1 MHSTMMQVPLSVN
14 HFLERG
20 RQLFGEREIV
30 SRLPDKSITRT
41 NYIGLYDR
49 ARRLAAAL
57 VDAGVKP
64 GEAVGTLM
72 WNSIWHLEAYFGIPA
87 AGAVLHTLNL
97 RLSPNDI
104 AYTIKDAGDRIVL
117 VDDVLLPLLEEVMAL
132 VDVERIIVVPTS
144 GAAVSPR
151 YENYEEFIARDAT
164 DYQYPVL
171 DENAPCGMCY
181 TSGTTAR
188 PKGVVHSHRAVVL
201 HALSVSLPD
210 CLDLSCHDSV
220 FVVTPMFHV
229 NAWGI
234 PFAAAMIGCNL
245 SFPGQHMGAED
256 LLDIMESEQVTLAL
270 GVPTIWMAI
279 QQALDKQPDRWKLRR
294 GTRMMV
300 GGAAAAPSLIAGLE
314 RHGLSIKHGWG
325 MTELTPVGT
334 LSWLKPEHANLPA
347 EQQYEIRARQG
358 LPIPLM
364 ELRIMGDA
372 GPQPWDGRSV
382 GELQVRGPI
391 VTGGYH
397 NLPPDAEKLSADG
410 WFRTGDVA
418 SIDPEGYMRISDRTK
433 DLIKSGGEWIS
444 SVALENAIMAH
455 PAVAE
460 AAVIA
465 IKHPKWDERPLAVV
479 VKCPDEDLSAE
490 DLRAFIAPHFA
501 RWQLPD
507 DFVFV
512 DSLPRTSTGKFLK
525 AELRERFKDWASSTP
540 QAERDAA
547 SGAARKVEGV
557 GFSRTSG

>member
-14 HFLERG
+14 HLLERC
-20 RQLFGEREIV
+20 RLFFGKHEIV
-30 SRLPDKSITRT
+30 SRLPDKSISRT
-41 NYIGLYDR
+41 NYAALYDR
-49 ARRLAAAL
+49 ARRLAQAL

-72 WNSIWHLEAYFGIPA
+72 WNSAWHLEAYFGIPA

-97 RLSPNDI
+97 RLSPDDI
-104 AYTIKDAGDRIVL
+104 AYIIKDAGDRIVL
-117 VDDVLLPLLEEVMAL
+117 VDDVLLPLLEQVLPL
-132 VDVERIIVVPTS
+132 VDIERIIVVPTS
-144 GAAVSPR
+144 GAPVPTG
-151 YENYEEFIARDAT
+151 YEDYEAFIARDAA
-164 DYQYPVL
+164 DFRYPVL
-171 DENAPCGMCY
+171 DEDAPCGMCY
-181 TSGTTAR
+181 TSGTIGR

-234 PFAAAMIGCNL
+234 PFAAAMVGCTL
-245 SFPGQHMGAED
+245 SLPGEHMGAED
-256 LLDIMESEQVTLAL
+256 LLDIMQDEQVSLAL
-270 GVPTIWMAI
+270 GVPTVWMAI
-279 QQALDKQPDRWKLRR
+279 KQALDKQPDRWKLRH

-300 GGAAAAPSLIAGLE
+300 GGSAAAPSLIAGLE

-334 LSWLKPEHANLPA
+334 LSWLKPEHASLPA
-347 EQQYEIRARQG
+347 EEQYAVRARQG

-364 ELRIMGDA
+364 ELRIMGDN
-372 GPQPWDGRSV
+372 GPQPWDGESV

-391 VTGGYH
+391 VTSGYH
-397 NLPPDAEKLSADG
+397 NQPPDEDKLTDDG

-418 SIDPEGYMRISDRTK
+418 SIDADGYMRISDRTK

-444 SVALENAIMAH
+444 SVDLENAIMGH

-465 IKHPKWDERPLAVV
+465 VKHPKWDERPLAVV
-479 VKCPDEDLSAE
+479 VKRPGEDVTAE
-490 DLRAFIAPHFA
+490 ELRTFIAPRFA
-501 RWQLPD
+501 KWQLPD
-507 DFVFV
+507 DFAFV
-512 DSLPRTSTGKFLK
+512 DAVPRTSTGKFLK
-525 AELRERFKDWASSTP
+525 TKLRETFKDW
-540 QAERDAA
+540 
-547 SGAARKVEGV
+547 V
-557 GFSRTSG
+557 SRTPG